1 MKMKNA
7 LSCAAPIRRSVFVSI
22 ALLAVLSSVRAQT
35 APAAATTAAPKEEV
49 IVLSPFIVSTAD
61 DSGYRSQ
68 QTLVGFRSVKNL
80 ADIPV
85 NISIINSEVI
95 ADLAATNLSELV
107 KVGTAG
113 VAQNQTSLDDYNIRG
128 FRANYSL
135 RDGVTKSTFKRNPM
149 YDVERVE
156 VLKGPIALTLGNNS
170 FIGGAINLVTRP
182 ATARR
187 QGDAQLTI
195 SDRNYFR
202 LAVNQ
207 TGPIYQDSDFKANY
221 RVTVGAEKGDREKE
235 VEHDDQKFVGGQVQ
249 LLFGDR
255 TIVKINGSFFK
266 DDGYHYYQDF
276 ADVNSATAA
285 QPYAIVHQFSGGAT
299 AISRRKDTWQNTEEL
314 FVSAELLTRLTANS
328 SLRAFFNYIDYEDR
342 RREILAGG
350 PQSADNRTM
359 GRFQR
364 PFESYNAVSLGQV
377 DYIHELER
385 ESYRNTFMAGAD
397 LTRSYN
403 LGNRRS
409 VNIQA
414 LDVSTANRDFS
425 WDEANLGTV
434 PSLEGPS
441 QDYNVSRS
449 LPFSW
454 YVQDNLSFFKGK
466 LTLVAGSRWFR
477 TYSTNLN
484 RVTGV
489 MTESPIF
496 HFRGDKYAIL
506 FKPLPY
512 LTVYAGNTTTIL
524 PRSGFT
530 TEEIPQPYLNQEGSN
545 KEVGIKLDHRLS
557 DKVTVFGS
565 VTHFDMA
572 LSNVRTLTGVFNSRG
587 QQIEMQSAQDTSK
600 GWEFDTGA
608 SLGTDGGRL
617 DFIANYYKNDSSSAV
632 IKGPAAQAVPYS
644 YGGLAKYMWTGGAL
658 KGFDFGASL
667 YRQGESRGN
676 GGTVRQ
682 MIPAYPVTYNLF
694 AAYQLG
700 KRWTLRLNWDNV
712 TDKRYIINLARPDLL
727 QLNDPGRARLTVK
740 YAW

>member
-1 MKMKNA
+1 MRKLIP
-7 LSCAAPIRRSVFVSI
+7 LSCAAPIRRSVFVSS
-22 ALLAVLSSVRAQT
+22 ALLAALVSVRAQT
-35 APAAATTAAPKEEV
+35 VPAAATTAVQKEEL
-49 IVLSPFIVSTAD
+49 IELSPFVVSTAN

-80 ADIPV
+80 ADIPA
-85 NISIINSEVI
+85 NISIINAEMI
-95 ADLAATNLSELV
+95 ADLSATNLSELV

-128 FRANYSL
+128 FRANFSL
-135 RDGVTKSTFKRNPM
+135 RDGVTKSTFKRNAM
-149 YDVERVE
+149 YDIERVE

-170 FIGGAINLVTRP
+170 FIGGAINMVTRP

-255 TIVKINGSFFK
+255 TIVTINGSIFK

-276 ADVNSATAA
+276 ADVASATAA
-285 QPYAIVHQFSGGAT
+285 QPYARVHQFSGGAT
-299 AISRRKDTWQNTEEL
+299 AISLRKHTWQKTEEL
-314 FVSAELLTRLTANS
+314 FVSATALTRLTANS
-328 SLRAFFNYIDYEDR
+328 SVRAFFHYIDYQDR
-342 RREILAGG
+342 RREILATGLA
-350 PQSADNRTM
+350 ADNRTLS
-359 GRFQR
+359 RFQR
-364 PFESYNAVSLGQV
+364 PLAIDNTVALGQV

-385 ESYRNTFMAGAD
+385 ESYRNTLMAGAD

-403 LGNRRS
+403 LTNRRS
-409 VNIQA
+409 VTIQA
-414 LDVSTANRDFS
+414 LDVTKRDFS

-434 PSLEGPS
+434 PSLEGPN
-441 QDYNVSRS
+441 QDYSVARS

-466 LTLVAGSRWFR
+466 LTLVAGSRFFR

-489 MTESPIF
+489 MTESRIF
-496 HFRGDKYAIL
+496 HFRGDRYAIL

-512 LTVYAGNTTTIL
+512 LSVYAGNTTTIL

-557 DKVTVFGS
+557 NKVTVFGS

-572 LSNVRTLTGVFNSRG
+572 LSNVRTLTGLFNSRG
-587 QQIEMQSAQDTSK
+587 QQIEIQSAQDSAK
-600 GWEFDTGA
+600 GWEFDAGA

-617 DFIANYYKNDSSSAV
+617 DFIANYFKNDSSSAV
-632 IKGPAAQAVPYS
+632 NRGPAAQAVPHS
-644 YGGLAKYMWTGGAL
+644 YGGLAKYTWTGGAL

-676 GGTVRQ
+676 GAAVRQ

-694 AAYQLG
+694 AGYQWG
-700 KRWTLRLNWDNV
+700 ERWSLRLNWDNV
-712 TDKRYIINLARPDLL
+712 TDKRYIINLANPALL

>member
-1 MKMKNA
+1 MR
-7 LSCAAPIRRSVFVSI
+7 CSVLV
-22 ALLAVLSSVRAQT
+22 SVRAQT
-35 APAAATTAAPKEEV
+35 APAAAKTAAQKEEV
-49 IVLSPFIVSTAD
+49 IELSPFVISTAK

-68 QTLVGFRSVKNL
+68 QTLVGFRSVKKL
-80 ADIPV
+80 EDIPG
-85 NISIINSEVI
+85 NISIINAELI
-95 ADLAATNLSELV
+95 ADLSATNLSELV

-113 VAQNQTSLDDYNIRG
+113 IAQNQTAWDDYNIRG
-128 FRANYSL
+128 FRTNFSL
-135 RDGVTKSTFKRNPM
+135 RDGVTKNSFKRNAM
-149 YDVERVE
+149 YDIERVE

-170 FIGGAINLVTRP
+170 FIGGAINMVTRP

-221 RVTVGAEKGDREKE
+221 RVTVGAENGDREKE
-235 VEHDDQKFVGGQVQ
+235 VEHYDQKFAGGQVQ

-255 TIVKINGSFFK
+255 TIVTINGSIFK

-276 ADVNSATAA
+276 SDVASATAA

-299 AISRRKDTWQNTEEL
+299 AISLRKHTWQKTEDL
-314 FVSAELLTRLTANS
+314 FVSATALTRLTANS
-328 SLRAFFNYIDYEDR
+328 SLRAFFHYVGYQDR
-342 RREILAGG
+342 RREILAAGLA
-350 PQSADNRTM
+350 ADNRTLS
-359 GRFQR
+359 RLQR
-364 PFESYNAVSLGQV
+364 PLSIDSTIALGQV

-385 ESYRNTFMAGAD
+385 ESYRNTFMAGAETSRGYAWQR
-397 LTRSYN
+397 LRP
-403 LGNRRS
+403 

-414 LDVSTANRDFS
+414 LDVTKRDFS

-434 PSLEGPS
+434 PSIEGPN
-441 QDYNVSRS
+441 QNDAVTRS
-449 LPFSW
+449 FPFTW

-466 LTLVAGSRWFR
+466 LSLVAGSRFFK
-477 TYSTNLN
+477 TYSTTLN

-489 MTESPIF
+489 MSEPPIK

-512 LTVYAGNTTTIL
+512 LSVYAGNTTTIL
-524 PRSGFT
+524 PQSGFT
-530 TEEIPQPYLNQEGSN
+530 TEEIPQPFRDQEGSN

-557 DKVTVFGS
+557 NKVAVFGS
-565 VTHFDMA
+565 VTRFDMA
-572 LSNVRTLTGVFNSRG
+572 ITNVRTLTGLLNSRNEG
-587 QQIEMQSAQDTSK
+587 IIIQSAQDSSK
-600 GWEFDTGA
+600 GWEFDAGA

-617 DFIANYYKNDSSSAV
+617 DFIANYYKNDSFSAV
-632 IKGPAAQAVPYS
+632 NKGPAAQAVPHS
-644 YGGLAKYMWTGGAL
+644 YGGLAKYTWTGGAL

-667 YRQGESRGN
+667 YRQGEVRGN
-676 GGTVRQ
+676 AAAVRQ

-694 AAYQLG
+694 AGYQWG
-700 KRWTLRLNWDNV
+700 KRWSLRLNWDNV

>member
-1 MKMKNA
+1 M
-7 LSCAAPIRRSVFVSI
+7 SCAAPTRRSVFVSI
-22 ALLAVLSSVRAQT
+22 ALLAVLGSVRAQT
-35 APAAATTAAPKEEV
+35 APAAAKTAAPKEEV
-49 IVLSPFIVSTAD
+49 IELSPFVVSMAN

-80 ADIPV
+80 ADIPG
-85 NISIINSEVI
+85 NISIINAEVI
-95 ADLAATNLSELV
+95 ADLSATNLSELV
-107 KVGTAG
+107 KVGAAG
-113 VAQNQTSLDDYNIRG
+113 IAQNQTSTDDYNIRG
-128 FRANYSL
+128 FRVNFSL
-135 RDGVTKSTFKRNPM
+135 RDGITKNSFRRNPM
-149 YDVERVE
+149 YDIERVE

-170 FIGGAINLVTRP
+170 FIGGAINMVTRP

-235 VEHDDQKFVGGQVQ
+235 VENEDQKFAGGQVQ

-255 TIVKINGSFFK
+255 TIVTINGSMFK

-276 ADVNSATAA
+276 SEVASATAA
-285 QPYAIVHQFSGGAT
+285 QPYARVHQFSGGAT
-299 AISRRKDTWQNTEEL
+299 AISLRKHTFQKTEEL
-314 FVSAELLTRLTANS
+314 FVSATALTRLTANS
-328 SLRAFFNYIDYEDR
+328 SLRAFFHYIGYQER
-342 RREILAGG
+342 RREFLASGLA
-350 PQSADNRTM
+350 ADNRTLS
-359 GRFQR
+359 RLQR
-364 PFESYNAVSLGQV
+364 PLSIDNMIALGQV

-385 ESYRNTFMAGAD
+385 ESYRNTFMAGAE
-397 LTRSYN
+397 TGRSYN
-403 LGNRRS
+403 WDRRRPI
-409 VNIQA
+409 NIQA
-414 LDVSTANRDFS
+414 LDVAKRDFS
-425 WDEANLGTV
+425 WDEANLGTAV
-434 PSLEGPS
+434 PSMEGPNLAS
-441 QDYNVSRS
+441 AVARS
-449 LPFSW
+449 FPFSW

-466 LTLVAGSRWFR
+466 LSLVAGSRFFR
-477 TYSTNLN
+477 TYNTNLN

-489 MTESPIF
+489 MTESPIK

-512 LTVYAGNTTTIL
+512 LSVYAGNTTTIL
-524 PRSGFT
+524 PQSGFT
-530 TEEIPQPYLNQEGSN
+530 TEEIPQPFRDQEGSN

-557 DKVTVFGS
+557 KKVTVFGS

-572 LSNVRTLTGVFNSRG
+572 ISNVRTLTGLFNSRNEG
-587 QQIEMQSAQDTSK
+587 IVIQSAQDSSK
-600 GWEFDTGA
+600 GWEFDAGA

-617 DFIANYYKNDSSSAV
+617 DLIANYYKNDSFSAAN
-632 IKGPAAQAVPYS
+632 KGPAAQAVPDS
-644 YGGLAKYMWTGGAL
+644 YGGLAKYTWTGGAL

-676 GGTVRQ
+676 SAAVRQ

-694 AAYQLG
+694 AGYQWG
-700 KRWTLRLNWDNV
+700 KRWSLRLNWDNV
-712 TDKRYIINLARPDLL
+712 TDKRFIINLASPVLL